1 VSRSCPSTASSTC
14 TTCPSHV
21 AEGRH
26 RAAEGEQ
33 FPLDRERAGQRLHL
47 HATARHAGGIG
58 GDEHEPLVALELGP
72 HVRRQRIL
80 LRKHVQA
87 ELLAQPRRLALVR
100 GFDIHTQTSVSGS
113 ASTSETR
120 SNGIDSCER

>member
-1 VSRSCPSTASSTC
+1 
-14 TTCPSHV
+14 
-21 AEGRH
+21 
-26 RAAEGEQ
+26 
-33 FPLDRERAGQRLHL
+33 
-47 HATARHAGGIG
+47 
-58 GDEHEPLVALELGP
+58 VALELGP